1 MSYAV
6 FSLLSGNMDRL
17 ILIWLLINQT
27 IENNYGCT
35 PKFIILT
42 LILTPMSVLKWLLS

>member
-6 FSLLSGNMDRL
+6 FSLLSGNIDRL

-27 IENNYGCT
+27 IENN
-35 PKFIILT
+35 
-42 LILTPMSVLKWLLS
+42 